1 MFIKEVNFYRS
12 VTLDSQDVFFE
23 KKKEIAFVWRSNVG
37 KSSLM
42 NTIFW
47 KKDLVRTSSKPWKT
61 REANLFVVNNK
72 YYFTDLPWY
81 WFAKLWKDLKEG
93 LDSLISWYLE
103 ERKHSIKCV
112 VILVDSRLGTQEKD
126 LEMYKYLLEL
136 DLPVLVV
143 LSKIDKLSNNEVSKS
158 LASTTKD
165 FFWQTVIP
173 VSSNTQAWIHEL
185 EKALKLALQN
195 DKK

>member
-1 MFIKEVNFYRS
+1 MFIKDVIFYRS
-12 VTLDSQDVFFE
+12 VTIDSQDVFFD
-23 KKKEIAFVWRSNVG
+23 KKKEIVFVWRSNVG

-42 NTIFW
+42 NSIFN
-47 KKDLVRTSSKPWKT
+47 KKDLVKTSSKPWKT
-61 REANLFVVNNK
+61 REANLFVVNGK

-103 ERKHSIKCV
+103 ERKNNIKLV
-112 VILVDSRLGTQEKD
+112 VILVDSRLWIQEKD
-126 LEMYKYLLEL
+126 LDMYKYLLEL
-136 DLPVLVV
+136 NLPVLIV

-158 LASTTKD
+158 LSSASKD
-165 FFWQTVIP
+165 FFWQTIIP
-173 VSSNTQAWIHEL
+173 VSSTTKTWIHEL
-185 EKALKLALQN
+185 EKALREALKT